1 MFNFATICES
11 VKRHWIVIAIVT
23 VLALAAGV
31 VSSLNSDDPD
41 EAPTKHVAEA
51 SLYLTGYG
59 YDQKDSGEY
68 NYSFSEGYMV
78 TDSRRL
84 VVSSEVA
91 GAVRAKYGKDVTITV
106 PTWMNDEKKSEY
118 STRFLYIDVAANDEE
133 TALAACEMTV
143 ELARQAIERTLP
155 VESVT
160 LAEPVAVKTGS
171 ADRAAN
177 WGIDALPGEESTPI
191 VAASGISM
199 KKLVIFGFIGA
210 FLSIFGFAA
219 FDILTRRVRSEGDVE
234 RLLDLPVLA
243 TASSNEDMAR
253 LAKSIRVLMGRSE
266 LSSLVVAGASAA
278 DGAKNVERAL
288 VGADEVSVTGLVDL
302 SGDVDA
308 ASRVLGAD
316 SVLLVI
322 AENASSSKQLECALK
337 QLSIAGVP
345 VLGVV
350 FVPKKARKAS
360 RAH

>member
-1 MFNFATICES
+1 
-11 VKRHWIVIAIVT
+11 
-23 VLALAAGV
+23 
-31 VSSLNSDDPD
+31 
-41 EAPTKHVAEA
+41 
-51 SLYLTGYG
+51 
-59 YDQKDSGEY
+59 
-68 NYSFSEGYMV
+68 
-78 TDSRRL
+78 
-84 VVSSEVA
+84 
-91 GAVRAKYGKDVTITV
+91 
-106 PTWMNDEKKSEY
+106 
-118 STRFLYIDVAANDEE
+118 
-133 TALAACEMTV
+133 MTV
-143 ELARQAIERTLP
+143 ELAQQAIERTLP

-160 LAEPVAVKTGS
+160 LAEPAAIKTGS

-177 WGIDALPGEESTPI
+177 WGIDALPGEGSTPI

-199 KKLVIFGFIGA
+199 KKLVIFGFVGA

-337 QLSIAGVP
+337 QLRIAGVP

-350 FVPKKARKAS
+350 FVPKKARKAP

>member
-1 MFNFATICES
+1 
-11 VKRHWIVIAIVT
+11 
-23 VLALAAGV
+23 
-31 VSSLNSDDPD
+31 
-41 EAPTKHVAEA
+41 
-51 SLYLTGYG
+51 
-59 YDQKDSGEY
+59 
-68 NYSFSEGYMV
+68 MV

-91 GAVRAKYGKDVTITV
+91 GAVRAKYGKEVTITV

-160 LAEPVAVKTGS
+160 LAEPVAIKTGS

-288 VGADEVSVTGLVDL
+288 
-302 SGDVDA
+302 A
-308 ASRVLGAD
+308 ARTR
-316 SVLLVI
+316 
-322 AENASSSKQLECALK
+322 C
-337 QLSIAGVP
+337 P
-345 VLGVV
+345 
-350 FVPKKARKAS
+350 
-360 RAH
+360 